1 MKFPLGDHAQL
12 HTRKGQEYAH
22 AFFFSYL
29 RGKWRDIQRT
39 IELRD
44 WTGTN
49 LVRNFDQKEENK
61 SHGQNELVSTKL
73 IKTSGSKGINFLN

>member
-22 AFFFSYL
+22 VFFFSYL

-39 IELRD
+39 IELTQV
-44 WTGTN
+44 W
-49 LVRNFDQKEENK
+49 
-61 SHGQNELVSTKL
+61 
-73 IKTSGSKGINFLN
+73 